1 MNSFDP
7 SLAVLVVLVLSA
19 FVAGYI
25 DTLVGGGGLI
35 TIPALMAA
43 GLPPILAL
51 GTNKLQAVAGSA
63 TASLAMLR
71 GNKIVFADVKWLM
84 LAAFIGSLVGALL
97 VQLIDASVL
106 NIIIPLV
113 LLFIGI
119 YFILSPN
126 QSLIERPPTLSK
138 PAFGLTAVP
147 SIGLYDGMFGPGT
160 GSFFVWAGVSLR
172 GQPIVLSTM
181 VAKTL
186 NFATNVAAVIV
197 FVSLGKVVWMLGLT
211 MMLGQVVGASLGAR
225 SLMTIAPTILRYL
238 VITICFTILAWWG
251 IR

>member
-1 MNSFDP
+1 MDNFDLN
-7 SLAVLVVLVLSA
+7 LAVLVMLVLSA

-51 GTNKLQAVAGSA
+51 GTNKLQAVAGSG

-71 GNKIVFADVKWLM
+71 SKKISFFDVKWFM
-84 LAAFIGSLVGALL
+84 LAAFIGSLVGALI
-97 VQLIDASVL
+97 VQLIDTSVL

-119 YFILSPN
+119 YFVLSPN
-126 QSLIERPPTLSK
+126 HSLVERPPKMSKRSYGLS
-138 PAFGLTAVP
+138 AVP
-147 SIGLYDGMFGPGT
+147 GIGLYDGMFGPGT

-172 GQPIVLSTM
+172 GQAIVHSTM
-181 VAKTL
+181 LAKTM
-186 NFATNVAAVIV
+186 NFATNIAAVIV
-197 FVSLGKVVWMLGLT
+197 FAGLGKVVWLIGLM
-211 MMLGQVVGASLGAR
+211 MMLGQVAGASLGAR
-225 SLMTIAPTILRYL
+225 SLMTINPALLRYL
-238 VITICFTILAWWG
+238 VIVICFTILVWWG
-251 IR
+251 VR